1 MNNSQHSS
9 ISETRRG
16 KGITFRRIR
25 RISGYLVH
33 DLCYWNRGKLAEVN
47 DRVCH
52 SV

>member
-9 ISETRRG
+9 ISETRGG
-16 KGITFRRIR
+16 KGIAFHRIR

-33 DLCYWNRGKLAEVN
+33 DLCYWNRSKLDELN
-47 DRVCH
+47 DRVYH